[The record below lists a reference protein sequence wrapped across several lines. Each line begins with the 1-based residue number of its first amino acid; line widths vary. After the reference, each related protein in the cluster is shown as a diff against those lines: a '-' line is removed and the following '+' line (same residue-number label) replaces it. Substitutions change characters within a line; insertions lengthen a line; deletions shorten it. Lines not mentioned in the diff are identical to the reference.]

1 MSDNDAAHTRAGLL
15 SAHSPW
21 NGVARARTNADDA
34 RSLSLSLELAD
45 GASTPQCAHDV
56 QWQETVDETTGDA
69 TAAAIWQPTSDGFQV
84 RSRDNVALEDRLPEQ
99 EE

>member
-1 MSDNDAAHTRAGLL
+1 MERCR
-15 SAHSPW
+15 
-21 NGVARARTNADDA
+21 ARARTNADDA

-84 RSRDNVALEDRLPEQ
+84 RSRDDVALEDRLPEQ